1 MREEPP
7 CSHGWKA
14 RYKKNCRCGCSG
26 SFLYLVAVMTAAAV
40 MVGAAGIG
48 IILQFAGQQ
57 GIDCFVSIT
66 MDAAIE
72 LDTSLVQGGAGAA
85 ADAAAD
91 EQVDL
96 VGSQITCQGAVTGTG
111 NAEDLGIDDS
121 AVFDLVELELSGMTE
136 VGEDH
141 FVLISN
147 CNQHGN
153 ILLNA

>member
-1 MREEPP
+1 M
-7 CSHGWKA
+7 S
-14 RYKKNCRCGCSG
+14 SG
-26 SFLYLVAVMTAAAV
+26 SFFVLAGILYNLVAVMAAAAV
-40 MVGAAGIG
+40 VVGAAGIG
-48 IILQFAGQQ
+48 IILQLTGQQ
-57 GIDCFVSIT
+57 GIDCIVGIAV
-66 MDAAIE
+66 DAAVE
-72 LDTSLVQGGAGAA
+72 LDAGLVQCGAGAA

-91 EQVDL
+91 QGVNL
-96 VGSQITCQGAVTGTG
+96 VGSQITGQSAVTGAG

-121 AVFDLVELELSGMTE
+121 AVFDLVELELGGMTE